1 MSVRAVE
8 TETMPRLKAVSL
20 RPADHIPTCLRLLAD
35 QIESGDINAQE
46 VLCIVRTGINGMS
59 SWAWGD
65 YRGAIAALGLLEA
78 AKTQFPVR
86 DTLE

>member
-1 MSVRAVE
+1 MNVRAVE
-8 TETMPRLKAVSL
+8 TKNVTTLKAVPL
-20 RPADHIPTCLRLLAD
+20 DLANNIPAMMRQLAD
-35 QIESGDINAQE
+35 EIERGETDAQE
-46 VLCIVRTGINGMS
+46 MLCIVRTGINGMS

-86 DTLE
+86 NTLK

>member
-1 MSVRAVE
+1 MNVRAVE
-8 TETMPRLKAVSL
+8 TENVARLKTVPLDLANNIPAML
-20 RPADHIPTCLRLLAD
+20 RQLAD
-35 QIESGDINAQE
+35 EIERGEINAQE
-46 VLCIVRTGINGMS
+46 MLCIASTGINGMS

-86 DTLE
+86 DTLK

>member
-1 MSVRAVE
+1 MNVRAVE
-8 TETMPRLKAVSL
+8 TENVTSLKAVPL
-20 RPADHIPTCLRLLAD
+20 DLANNIPAMMRQLAD
-35 QIESGDINAQE
+35 EIECGQVDAQE
-46 VLCIVRTGINGMS
+46 MLCIVRTGINGMS

-86 DTLE
+86 NTLE